1 MSSVVACRSRMSKI
15 LKIFFGRDLETWE
28 VWTAMTVFCHL
39 KQTGRLCKHSNKQGK
54 KKVFKRFLKWP
65 WEVWTALN
73 SPVCEWRHGRLGLD
87 ALTRPWPGQGY
98 TNTKTGWAEIQVSTN
113 TNTNTDSRVC
123 KALTWPRLCKYKHRN
138 QKYKYPLIRKQTT
151 KSSARQS
158 TTWPRLH
165 KHKDRLSRNTSI
177 Y

>member
-1 MSSVVACRSRMSKI
+1 M
-15 LKIFFGRDLETWE
+15 
-28 VWTAMTVFCHL
+28 
-39 KQTGRLCKHSNKQGK
+39 
-54 KKVFKRFLKWP
+54 FKRFLKWP

-113 TNTNTDSRVC
+113 TNTNTDSRIC
-123 KALTWPRLCKYKHRN
+123 KALTWPRLCKYKYRN

-165 KHKDRLSRNTSI
+165 KHKDRMIRNTNQKYKSCKYYI
-177 Y
+177 GAEECGKSNLLPINFRLSLQKRKQRCK